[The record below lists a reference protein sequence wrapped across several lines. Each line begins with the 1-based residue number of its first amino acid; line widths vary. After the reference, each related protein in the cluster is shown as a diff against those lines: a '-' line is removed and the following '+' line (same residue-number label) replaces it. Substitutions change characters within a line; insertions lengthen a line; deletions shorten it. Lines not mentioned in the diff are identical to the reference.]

1 MRSPVAEYVNFNIRM
16 PQRGGTPVE
25 NLQSLASMLD
35 LYQLSLTIVLVLHA
49 LSLVPQWQ
57 QQYFNPRLL
66 RVAMLG
72 MMLGMGQGAVIIAA
86 VEHATLAHSGGGIAL
101 LGAAIM
107 MHAWVALQNLLASYA
122 FVHLN
127 RPCAVMAY
135 RMLWAQR
142 PLGYLS
148 AALTCVAGFTLA

>member
-1 MRSPVAEYVNFNIRM
+1 M
-16 PQRGGTPVE
+16 E

-35 LYQLSLTIVLVLHA
+35 LYQLSLTIILVLHA

-57 QQYFNPRLL
+57 RQYFNARLL

-72 MMLGMGQGAVIIAA
+72 MMLGIGQGAVIVAA
-86 VEHATLAHSGGGIAL
+86 VEYSAIARGGGVAL
-101 LGAAIM
+101 LGAAII
-107 MHAWVALQNLLASYA
+107 MHAWVALQNLFASYA
-122 FVHLN
+122 FVHLH
-127 RPCAVMAY
+127 RPSALMAY

-148 AALTCVAGFTLA
+148 AALTIMAGFTLA

>member
-1 MRSPVAEYVNFNIRM
+1 M
-16 PQRGGTPVE
+16 E
-25 NLQSLASMLD
+25 NLRSLASMLD

-57 QQYFNPRLL
+57 RQYFHPRLL
-66 RVAMLG
+66 RIAMLG
-72 MMLGMGQGAVIIAA
+72 MILGIAQGADIVAA
-86 VEHATLAHSGGGIAL
+86 VEYSAVVRGGGIAL

-107 MHAWVALQNLLASYA
+107 MHGWVALQNTLASYA

-127 RPCAVMAY
+127 RSCAVMAH

-148 AALTCVAGFTLA
+148 AALTVIAGFTLA

>member
-1 MRSPVAEYVNFNIRM
+1 M
-16 PQRGGTPVE
+16 E
-25 NLQSLASMLD
+25 NLRSLASMLD

-72 MMLGMGQGAVIIAA
+72 MMLGMGQGAVIVTA
-86 VEHATLAHSGGGIAL
+86 VERHTITQGGGPAL
-101 LGAAIM
+101 LGAAIL
-107 MHAWVALQNLLASYA
+107 MHGWVALQNLLASYA
-122 FVHLN
+122 FVHLH

-148 AALTCVAGFTLA
+148 AALTIVAGLTLR